1 MRHARSRMG
10 ACGAGPQAVLAGA
23 CLAIVLALVRPA
35 WAQPA
40 AVDAPADAAARPAE
54 AAMDPAPP
62 HPELRATFDAF
73 GGKPGL
79 DALMDDFM
87 ALMLADEVLN
97 PFFAY
102 VDQAAVKKHLADQ
115 FCVILGGDCAY
126 TGRDM
131 RESHALFE
139 IREAEFNR
147 LVEVLQVAMDRRDIP
162 FAAQNRLLAVLAPMQ
177 REIVNR

>member
-1 MRHARSRMG
+1 MLRGMRLVRARAAIAATAAWLALATAQLAPVGPAR
-10 ACGAGPQAVLAGA
+10 AAEPQAHAG
-23 CLAIVLALVRPA
+23 R
-35 WAQPA
+35 A
-40 AVDAPADAAARPAE
+40 AVAAP
-54 AAMDPAPP
+54 DPAPA
-62 HPELRATFDAF
+62 HPELREVFDAF

-87 ALMLADEVLN
+87 VLLLADEQLN

-115 FCVILGGDCAY
+115 FCVVLGGDCTY

-131 RESHALFE
+131 REAHALFE

-147 LVEVLQVAMDRRDIP
+147 LVELLQVAMHGRGVP

-177 REIVNR
+177 RDVVNK

>member
-1 MRHARSRMG
+1 M
-10 ACGAGPQAVLAGA
+10 CVVP
-23 CLAIVLALVRPA
+23 IVALALVQTAGSAEPRA
-35 WAQPA
+35 DGAHGVVA
-40 AVDAPADAAARPAE
+40 ASTTTQAA
-54 AAMDPAPP
+54 DPAPA
-62 HPELRATFDAF
+62 HPELRAVFEAF

-79 DALMDDFM
+79 DALMEDFM
-87 ALMLADEVLN
+87 VLLLADEQLN

-115 FCVILGGDCAY
+115 FCVILGGDCTY

-131 RESHALFE
+131 REAHALFE

-147 LVEVLQVAMDRRDIP
+147 LVELLQAAMERRGVP

-177 REIVNR
+177 RDVVNK